1 MLLCSGPQLHGE
13 AVSHRIGFER
23 PAGTMA
29 AVLAAVS
36 EPQEPAPQESEQYSV
51 EEIRKLPPTILTS
64 SCTDLIVPW

>member
-1 MLLCSGPQLHGE
+1 M
-13 AVSHRIGFER
+13 SHRIGFER

-36 EPQEPAPQESEQYSV
+36 EPEEAEATQFTV
-51 EEIRKLPPTILTS
+51 EEIRKLPPTILSS